1 MDITR
6 TSNTER
12 TVADLFP
19 LQAARQSAEAIADAG
34 APAVTAVATNNI
46 QMKAVNGTKSAEPS
60 AAEVAQSVEAINKF
74 LKPVANNIEFSVD
87 EDSGTTLVKIIDTE
101 TQAILRQIPS
111 KEALSMAK
119 ELGKLQGLLV
129 REKA

>member
-6 TSNTER
+6 TSSAER
-12 TVADLFP
+12 AAVLP
-19 LQAARQSAEAIADAG
+19 AARQSAEAPAELD
-34 APAVTAVATNNI
+34 APAAAGVSNI
-46 QMKAVNGTKSAEPS
+46 QIKPAIETKKNEPT

-74 LKPVANNIEFSVD
+74 LKPVANNIQFSVD
-87 EDSGTTLVKIIDTE
+87 QDSGTTLVKIVDTE
-101 TQAILRQIPS
+101 TQAVLRQIPS
-111 KEALSMAK
+111 VEALSMAK